1 MNKNAP
7 APRIGRGAARRS
19 SRRLFGVV
27 AVAAGML
34 FLLAGVS
41 FAYWGTTDSSH
52 PAMAAAGTLSAPTG
66 GAQKNNGKP
75 DSVAVSWTAPTG
87 YAPTGYT
94 VLRCTG
100 SSCTNFAPITSGK
113 CSGTISTTS
122 CTDTDSTLAA
132 GTTYSYE
139 VEAQFDNWVS
149 AAGGPFTAA
158 TSAVTSLTFTT
169 QPSSGQNI
177 QATGTGT
184 FAVSVAVQD
193 AKGNTAANDNSDTV
207 TLAIATGDNPGS
219 GTLTCAG
226 GLTATASSGV
236 ASFTG
241 CAITKAGNGYELT
254 ASSASDTSLTAP
266 ANANSFDI
274 TAGTLAQYGV
284 QVAGPV
290 TAGTAAA
297 VTLTAQDANGN
308 TVTSYNPS
316 QKQAIT
322 WSGPTNSPNTT
333 TPTLPAGKVSF
344 QNGLSTTSLTVTLTE
359 AGKQTLTATDG
370 ASDTGSA
377 TVTVAGAAPTQ
388 LALANCVA
396 GGSPANCTAA
406 TFHLNGG
413 TMTANVQ
420 ALDQYGN
427 AATITSAI
435 TMSVTSATP
444 KQFSGAPP
452 VLTIDGTATPSD
464 QSTLALTVTQAG
476 NGNSAVTIT
485 IHVTSA
491 QAIPDLTFNVKN

>member
-1 MNKNAP
+1 MM
-7 APRIGRGAARRS
+7 
-19 SRRLFGVV
+19 FV
-27 AVAAGML
+27 
-34 FLLAGVS
+34 LAGVS
-41 FAYWGTTDSSH
+41 FCLLGDDRQLAPGDGRG
-52 PAMAAAGTLSAPTG
+52 PRPRPRPTG
-66 GAQKNNGKP
+66 GAQQGDGKP
-75 DSVAVSWTAPTG
+75 GSVPVSWTAPAG
-87 YAPTGYT
+87 YPPTGYT

-100 SSCTNFAPITSGK
+100 SGCTNFAPITNGH
-113 CSGTISTTS
+113 CSGTISATS
-122 CTDTDSTLAA
+122 CTDTDSTLAV

-139 VEAQFDNWVS
+139 VQAQFDNWVS
-149 AAGGPFTAA
+149 AAGSPFTAA
-158 TSAVTSLTFTT
+158 TSAVTSLTFTS
-169 QPSSGQNI
+169 QPASGQNI

-184 FAVSVAVQD
+184 FAVSVAIQD
-193 AKGNTAANDNSDTV
+193 AKGVVATNDNADTV
-207 TLAIATGDNPGS
+207 TLAIASGANPGG
-219 GTLTCAG
+219 GTLTCTG

-254 ASSASDTSLTAP
+254 ASSATDTSLTGP
-266 ANANSFDI
+266 ANESSFDI
-274 TAGTLAQYGV
+274 TAGALAQYGV

-308 TVTSYNPS
+308 TVTSYNLN
-316 QKQAIT
+316 KQPIT

-333 TPTLPAGKVSF
+333 APTLPAGKVSF
-344 QNGLSTTSLTVTLTE
+344 QNGLSTTSLTVTLTD

-370 ASDTGSA
+370 SSNTGSA

-413 TMTANVQ
+413 TMTADVQ

-444 KQFSGAPP
+444 KQFSAAPA

-464 QSTLALTVTQAG
+464 QSTQALTVTQDG
-476 NGNSAVTIT
+476 NGNSAITIT

-491 QAIPDLTFNVKN
+491 QPIADFTFNVKN

>member
-1 MNKNAP
+1 
-7 APRIGRGAARRS
+7 
-19 SRRLFGVV
+19 
-27 AVAAGML
+27 
-34 FLLAGVS
+34 
-41 FAYWGTTDSSH
+41 
-52 PAMAAAGTLSAPTG
+52 
-66 GAQKNNGKP
+66 
-75 DSVAVSWTAPTG
+75 
-87 YAPTGYT
+87 
-94 VLRCTG
+94 
-100 SSCTNFAPITSGK
+100 
-113 CSGTISTTS
+113 
-122 CTDTDSTLAA
+122 
-132 GTTYSYE
+132 

-254 ASSASDTSLTAP
+254 ASTATDTSLTAP

-290 TAGTAAA
+290 IAGTAAA

-308 TVTSYNPS
+308 TVTSYDPS
-316 QKQAIT
+316 QKQTIT

-333 TPTLPAGKVSF
+333 APTLPAGKVSF
-344 QNGLSTTSLTVTLTE
+344 QNGVSTTPLTVTLTD

-370 ASDTGSA
+370 SSNTGSA
-377 TVTVAGAAPTQ
+377 AVTVAGAAPTQ

-413 TMTANVQ
+413 TMTADVQ

-444 KQFSGAPP
+444 KQFSAAPA